1 MQQIFKTTKL
11 AILALLGL
19 GLVFGGVARG
29 QTYTNNVNS
38 SISDGNPVGLASTTT
53 VSGLT
58 NVISSIQ
65 VNLDITGGFN
75 GDLYAYL
82 LGPQGGFAV
91 LLNRVGMSSA
101 NPFSYSD
108 AGFNITL
115 SSGAPNIHSY
125 LNVTDPLGGQLT
137 GTWAP
142 DGRNISPGS
151 APSVFDTAGTSANFD
166 LFASTIPNGDWTLFI
181 ADLGSGGGQS
191 TLVSWGLTIVTVPEP
206 QTWMLIA
213 GGFGALLAT
222 RRFRK

>member
-1 MQQIFKTTKL
+1 MKL
-11 AILALLGL
+11 AIFALLGL
-19 GLVFGGVARG
+19 GLFFGDIARG
-29 QTYTNNVNS
+29 QTYSNNVNS
-38 SISDGNPVGLASTTT
+38 AISDGNPVGFASSIT
-53 VSGLT
+53 VSGLS
-58 NVISSIQ
+58 NIISSIQ

-91 LLNRVGMSSA
+91 LLNRVGTSSG

-115 SSGAPNIHSY
+115 SSGAPDIHFY
-125 LNVTDPLGGQLT
+125 QDYVIPTGQLT

-142 DGRNISPGS
+142 DGRNISPAS
-151 APSVFDTAGTSANFD
+151 VPSVFDTAATTANLD
-166 LFASTIPNGDWTLFI
+166 LFAGIDPNGGWTLFI

-191 TLVSWGLTIVTVPEP
+191 TLVSWGLTIATVPEP

>member
-1 MQQIFKTTKL
+1 M
-11 AILALLGL
+11 
-19 GLVFGGVARG
+19 GLV
-29 QTYTNNVNS
+29 
-38 SISDGNPVGLASTTT
+38 STTT

-125 LNVTDPLGGQLT
+125 LDVTAPSGGQLT